1 MLGHIIRCPT
11 DDPLRQAVIDHENK
25 PMIPL
30 IRRVGRPRKNWAN
43 EVMIAAYDRYAVKN
57 GMQIHDPKVINITEN
72 EIENITSIANRRRKW
87 RQDVV
92 CFPATAGPA

>member
-1 MLGHIIRCPT
+1 
-11 DDPLRQAVIDHENK
+11 
-25 PMIPL
+25 
-30 IRRVGRPRKNWAN
+30 
-43 EVMIAAYDRYAVKN
+43 MIAAYDRYAVKN

-72 EIENITSIANRRRKW
+72 EINNISSIANLRRKW